1 MKKHFVAPVLWIV
14 TTVLLAQPVTAQ
26 IEVVALKDDVSPE
39 VGFLYRK
46 FQRPA
51 VGDAVADPVSFFA
64 RAHGDGS
71 IRGIFADA
79 PASAG
84 STVVLMDDLG
94 PESRLFKRFG
104 NPTTNAGGD
113 VAFDALL
120 TGGSKGVFRS
130 GPTVVAFLGDTVPG
144 VTGQLDGFTLVHI
157 IDGGDV
163 VFHGTLSGPANVG
176 GIDLDE
182 GIFRCAG
189 GDGNCS
195 TGTGSIEAVVLKNDP
210 VPDRAGREFC
220 HFLDVAAS
228 TFGVAFVGETKVDCG
243 DGAELTRRG
252 VFRLPFG
259 GGVVTVALE
268 GEVSEPD
275 PTPVSG
281 TTYQLIVDRP
291 DIAGDGA
298 IVFKA
303 RTAGLLVNTNL
314 YVCDI
319 ATCPAAPAEAAVLQ
333 GTTDPGGNPFTGFGP
348 PAVSDAGDMAFK
360 AGTRGPAGRA
370 HGIYVRHAGGV
381 VELLALEGDAVPGL
395 VPAASFKGFRER
407 IDVSP
412 GGRLTFQAKV
422 KPDAPPQKSRAG
434 LFLADVSGSPSAAF
448 LEPATDLLQ

>member
-1 MKKHFVAPVLWIV
+1 MVRHIVTAGLWILA
-14 TTVLLAQPVTAQ
+14 TVLVPPPGAAQ
-26 IEVVALKDDVSPE
+26 IDVVALKDEASPE
-39 VGFLYRK
+39 AGFLYRK

-51 VGDAVADPVSFFA
+51 VSDAAADPVTFFA
-64 RAHGDGS
+64 RAHGNGS
-71 IRGIFADA
+71 IRGIFTDA

-84 STVVLMDDLG
+84 GTVVLANDLG

-104 NPTTNAGGD
+104 NPTLNAGGD

-120 TGGSKGVFRS
+120 TGGRKGVFRT
-130 GPTVVAFLGDTVPG
+130 GPAVVAFVGDTVPT
-144 VTGQLDGFTLVHI
+144 VTGQLDGFTQVHI

-176 GIDLDE
+176 GIELDE
-182 GIFRCAG
+182 GIFRCMG

-195 TGTGSIEAVVLKNDP
+195 TGTGSFEVVVLKNDP
-210 VPDRAGREFC
+210 VADRAGREFC
-220 HFLDVAAS
+220 HFLEVAAS
-228 TFGVAFVGETKVDCG
+228 TFGAAVVAETKEDCG
-243 DGAELTRRG
+243 DGAEVARRG

-259 GGVVTVALE
+259 STAVTVALE

-275 PTPVSG
+275 PTPGSG
-281 TTYQLIVDRP
+281 TIYELVVDRA
-291 DIAGDGA
+291 DIAADGT

-303 RTAGLLVNTNL
+303 RTTGLLVNTNL

-360 AGTRGPAGRA
+360 AGASSPGGRV
-370 HGIYVRHAGGV
+370 HGIYVRRAGGG
-381 VELLALEGDAVPGL
+381 VELLVLEGDGVPGL
-395 VPAASFKGFRER
+395 VPPASFKGFRER

-412 GGRLTFQAKV
+412 GGRLAFEASV
-422 KPDAPPQKSRAG
+422 KPDAPPQRRRPG
-434 LFLADVSGSPSAAF
+434 LFLADLSGSPSAAF
-448 LEPATDLLQ
+448 LEPGTDLLQ